1 MPDPTDQPVS
11 EPGPFAFASLTSVSD
26 KLTVRSRTC
35 EILAILADTSETEH
49 SLIRPDDLRF
59 FADHVDELDISS
71 PDDPESERLAPY
83 VRRDLAGA
91 FVSFAESMDENH
103 RPFMLGRTIGEMA
116 VRLSES
122 IALVRIMDSLLGTF
136 NDLSESG
143 RLAEPGP
150 EPGNDAMRQR
160 FPNKDAAA
168 NLAEA
173 AGVDATDDPEVIIA
187 AIQKLLGS

>member
-1 MPDPTDQPVS
+1 MPEPTDQPES
-11 EPGPFAFASLTSVSD
+11 GPGPFAFANLTSISD
-26 KLTVRSRTC
+26 KLAVRSRTC
-35 EILAILADTSETEH
+35 EILAILADTSEREM
-49 SLIRPDDLRF
+49 SLIRPEDLRF
-59 FADHVDELDISS
+59 FAAHVDELDIST

-83 VRRDLAGA
+83 IRQDLAGA
-91 FVSFAESMDENH
+91 FESFAQTMDENH
-103 RPFMLGRTIGEMA
+103 RPFMLGRTIGQMA
-116 VRLSES
+116 VSFSET
-122 IALVRIMDSLLGTF
+122 IAMVRIIDSLLGTF

-160 FPNKDAAA
+160 FPKSAAA

-173 AGVDATDDPEVIIA
+173 AGVEATDDPEVIIA